1 MDVSAVSP
9 PDWLLRLESSALA
22 HAISRS
28 DHLVGAA
35 LQVMHV
41 LGIVLLLASLVL
53 LSLRLL
59 GLALRTHSVP
69 RVGADAVRLMSVG
82 FAMALVSGVLMFVSS
97 PRLYYYNPAFRLKM
111 LLFLLAVA
119 VHTALLRT
127 VRRDPPSPL
136 LARVS
141 ASCSLVLWFSVGF
154 SGRVIGFL

>member
-1 MDVSAVSP
+1 MRV
-9 PDWLLRLESSALA
+9 ENSALA

-28 DHLVGAA
+28 DHLIGAA

-41 LGIVLLLASLVL
+41 LGIILLLASLVL

-59 GLALRTHSVP
+59 GLALSTHSVT
-69 RVGADAVRLMSVG
+69 RLGTDAVRLMGLG

-97 PRLYYYNPAFRLKM
+97 PRLYFYNPAFRLKM
-111 LLFLLAVA
+111 LLLLLAIG
-119 VHTALLRT
+119 VHAALLHT

-136 LARVS
+136 LARWS
-141 ASCSLVLWFSVGF
+141 ATCSLVLWFAVGF